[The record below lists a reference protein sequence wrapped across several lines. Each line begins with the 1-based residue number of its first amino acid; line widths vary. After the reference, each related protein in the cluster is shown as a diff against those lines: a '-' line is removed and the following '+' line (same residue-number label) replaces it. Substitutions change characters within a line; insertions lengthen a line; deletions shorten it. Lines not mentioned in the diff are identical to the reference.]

1 MVRAD
6 FLEEGE
12 ETAWHV
18 RPVPGPGG
26 PSLAQSLWRRAGLS
40 ASSQESVPLTA
51 QAARLIPVHPGL
63 AWCGDVHATPEARE
77 PLRGPRGPGPW
88 RDKLSLASGGLSWLG
103 CASGTQALSGL
114 GERGAGPLS

>member
-18 RPVPGPGG
+18 RPVPRPGG

-40 ASSQESVPLTA
+40 ASSQESVCPS
-51 QAARLIPVHPGL
+51 P
-63 AWCGDVHATPEARE
+63 
-77 PLRGPRGPGPW
+77 PRQLV
-88 RDKLSLASGGLSWLG
+88 LSLSTLALLG
-103 CASGTQALSGL
+103 VVMSTPLLKPGSLCVGL
-114 GERGAGPLS
+114 GDLVLGGISSPWLLVG